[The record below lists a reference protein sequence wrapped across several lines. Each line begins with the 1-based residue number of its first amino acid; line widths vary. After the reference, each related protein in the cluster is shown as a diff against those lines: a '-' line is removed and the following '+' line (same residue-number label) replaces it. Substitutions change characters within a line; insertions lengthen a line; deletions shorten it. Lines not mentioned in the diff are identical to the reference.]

1 MNDLQEFGF
10 EGKAVRVVM
19 VNNEPWWVLK
29 DVCDVLEIANSRDAA
44 DRLDEDER
52 NTVALNDGIRGNP
65 NKTIINESG
74 LYTVILRSDKPEAK
88 RFRKWVTAEVLPA
101 IRKTGSYSVAIPRTF
116 AEALQ
121 LAADQAKE
129 LEKKETA
136 LAIAAPKAEFYDAVT
151 GSSDTIEIGM
161 TAKVLNMGIG
171 RNKLFDLLR
180 KYKVL
185 RENNEPY
192 QRYIDGGLFRVIETK
207 FTVPNGD
214 TRVNLKTVV
223 YQKGVDFIRK
233 LVQKSIDDGT
243 IGRIQAI
250 ED

>member
-29 DVCDVLEIANSRDAA
+29 DVCDVLGLSDASMTA
-44 DRLDEDER
+44 SRLDEDELTQVR
-52 NTVALNDGIRGNP
+52 LVSGGQNRDLNAV
-65 NKTIINESG
+65 NESG